1 MLKNIDCEFVRHS
14 SDFTDWSVYKIL
26 MTQYVPEFAVP
37 VVSMLPNFDY
47 HPWVFA
53 VIGSTLIGL
62 SGVLP
67 LLVIPIEEGANLKT
81 GGKSSM
87 F

>member
-1 MLKNIDCEFVRHS
+1 
-14 SDFTDWSVYKIL
+14 DWNVA
-26 MTQYVPEFAVP
+26 QYVPEFVVP
-37 VVSMLPNFDY
+37 VVSMLPNFEY

-67 LLVIPIEEGANLKT
+67 LLVIPIGEGANLKS
-81 GGKSSM
+81 G
-87 F
+87 